1 MSYTKTTW
9 KTGDV
14 ITAEKLNKMEDQVAA
29 NEEAISSAGGDDSV
43 FIVNIDAEDNGGTIT
58 ATADKT
64 RQEMSAATDAG
75 KPIIIRLTHNY
86 STPQPSSIHEMT
98 PNVWPGPLEAGGHN
112 FSAEKIIS
120 SVMNNTEQS
129 ITTVKVT
136 IGTNK
141 DPDEITVNLYTYTFA

>member
-14 ITAEKLNKMEDQVAA
+14 ITAEKLNKVEDQVAA
-29 NEEAISSAGGDDSV
+29 NEEAISSAGGSV
-43 FIVNIDAEDNGGTIT
+43 FIVNIDAEDNSGTIT

-64 RQEMSAATDAG
+64 RQEMSAAVDAG

-86 STPQPSSIHEMT
+86 SMPQPSSIHEMT
-98 PNVWPGPLEAGGHN
+98 PNIHVVPTEAGGYN

-120 SVMNNTEQS
+120 SAMNNTQRS
-129 ITTVKVT
+129 ISTVKVV
-136 IGTNK
+136 IGTYN
-141 DPDEITVNLYTYTFA
+141 DPDKITVNLYTYTFA

>member
-14 ITAEKLNKMEDQVAA
+14 ITAEKLNKMED
-29 NEEAISSAGGDDSV
+29 ELEALDDSV
-43 FIVNIDAEDNGGTIT
+43 FIVNIDAEDNSGTIT

-64 RQEMSAATDAG
+64 RQEMSAAADAG

-98 PNVWPGPLEAGGHN
+98 PNIHVAPPEAGGHI

-120 SVMNNTEQS
+120 SVMNNTQRS
-129 ITTVKVT
+129 ISTVKVV
-136 IGTNK
+136 IGTYN
-141 DPDEITVNLYTYTFA
+141 DPDKIAVNLYTYTFA

>member
-14 ITAEKLNKMEDQVAA
+14 ITAEKLNKIEGGIEA
-29 NEEAISSAGGDDSV
+29 NETAIENSV
-43 FIVNIDAEDNGGTIT
+43 FVVNVVAEDNSGTIT

-64 RQEMSAATDAG
+64 RQEMSAAADAG

-98 PNVWPGPLEAGGHN
+98 PNIHVAPTEAGGHI

-120 SVMNNTEQS
+120 SVMSSTQRS
-129 ITTVKVT
+129 ISTVKVA
-136 IGTNK
+136 IGTYN
-141 DPDEITVNLYTYTFA
+141 DPDGITVNLYTYTFA

>member
-14 ITAEKLNKMEDQVAA
+14 ITAEKLNNIE
-29 NEEAISSAGGDDSV
+29 NELEALDDRV
-43 FIVNIDAEDNGGTIT
+43 FIVNIDAEDNSGTIT

-64 RQEMSAATDAG
+64 RQEMSAAVEAG

-98 PNVWPGPLEAGGHN
+98 PNAWSYGTTGGYW

-120 SVMNNTEQS
+120 SVMSSTQRS
-129 ITTVKVT
+129 ISTVKVQ
-136 IGTNK
+136 IGTYN
-141 DPDEITVNLYTYTFA
+141 DPDAITVNLYTYTFA